1 MKKWLVSLAAVM
13 ALAGCADNTAGV
25 RVDSLTQ
32 NVFFGDKVLGSR
44 LLVEGIRTDQVD
56 GHTRGIVRLNSN
68 YKGDQNILYRFYW
81 YDDAGLE
88 VNLKQGPWKQAI
100 VRGFES
106 ISLSEVSVNPNATQ
120 FRVQFREQ

>member
-44 LLVEGIRTDQVD
+44 LQVEDIRTDLVD

-68 YKGDQNILYRFYW
+68 YKGDQHILYRFYW

-106 ISLSEVSVNPNATQ
+106 ISLSEVSVNPSATQ

>member
-1 MKKWLVSLAAVM
+1 MKKWLVSLAAAM

-44 LLVEGIRTDQVD
+44 LQVEDIRTDLVD

-68 YKGDQNILYRFYW
+68 YKGDQHILYRFYW

-106 ISLSEVSVNPNATQ
+106 LSLSEVSVNPKATQ

>member
-1 MKKWLVSLAAVM
+1 MKKWLVSFAAVM

-44 LLVEGIRTDQVD
+44 LLVEDIRTDQID

-106 ISLSEVSVNPNATQ
+106 ISLSEVSVNPKATQ

>member
-1 MKKWLVSLAAVM
+1 MRNWLVSLAAVVV
-13 ALAGCADNTAGV
+13 LTGCADNTAGV
-25 RVDSLTQ
+25 RVDGLTQ
-32 NVFFGDKVLGSR
+32 NVFFGDKVLGDR
-44 LLVEGIRTDQVD
+44 LMVEDIHTDQVN

-100 VRGFES
+100 IRGFES

>member
-13 ALAGCADNTAGV
+13 ALAGCADNTTGV

-44 LLVEGIRTDQVD
+44 LLVEDIRTDQVD